1 MTAADRRLAL
11 ARDIAVAVAPL
22 LGPHLALKLWDG
34 STVPTSVAA
43 DQIVVRFAD
52 EGTLAALAKSPKLD
66 TLIRLH
72 AVGRIDLENG
82 DLFDLAERRPSVRG
96 RELLKAVGPLR
107 LARGAAAF
115 LAVPAGDLKLPGE
128 GAANAATGRSGDPD
142 ENAKNIAHH
151 YDVSN
156 AFYRLFLDRLLIYSC
171 AYFHDWSE
179 DLDVAQVAKL
189 DLVCRKLRLKAG
201 DSFLDVGCGW
211 GALICHAAETYGV
224 TAHGVTLSREQL
236 AGAQAMIQERG
247 LQGRVTVALAD
258 WTMVGG
264 SFDKIASVGMFEHVG
279 LKQADGYYRGIRR
292 LLRPGGL
299 YLHHAITR
307 RAKPGDD
314 RTLRPEAKAIL
325 RHVFPGAE
333 LDHIGSTLAGLERA
347 GFEVQDVESLR
358 RHYARTTALW
368 CRRLQANRAAAE
380 REAGEVRTRMW
391 IAYLAG
397 VSLAFGRG
405 SIGVCQTLAS
415 ARQKSGAVEL
425 PPTRGDLF
433 GRSAS
438 ANPG

>member
-11 ARDIAVAVAPL
+11 ARDIAAAVAPL

-34 STVPTSVAA
+34 STAPANVGP
-43 DQIVVRFAD
+43 DQLLVRFSD

-66 TLIRLH
+66 TLVRLH
-72 AVGRIDLENG
+72 ALGRIDLENG

-96 RELLKAVGPLR
+96 RDLLRAVGPLR

-115 LAVPAGDLKLPGE
+115 LKVPAGDLKLPGE
-128 GAANAATGRSGDPD
+128 GGPNAAPGRSGDPD
-142 ENAKNIAHH
+142 DNQKNIAHH

-156 AFYRLFLDRLLIYSC
+156 AFYRLFLDRRLIYSC
-171 AYFHDWSE
+171 AYFQDWND
-179 DLDVAQVAKL
+179 DLDTAQEAKL
-189 DLVCRKLRLKAG
+189 DLVCRKLRLKPG
-201 DSFLDVGCGW
+201 ETFLDVGCGW
-211 GALICHAAETYGV
+211 GALVCHAAERYGV

-236 AGAQAMIQERG
+236 AGAQAMIEERG

-258 WTMVGG
+258 WTTVAG

-279 LKQADGYYRGIRR
+279 LKNADAYYRGVRR
-292 LLRPGGL
+292 LLKPGGL

-314 RTLRPEAKAIL
+314 RKLRPEAKAIM

-333 LDHIGSTLAGLERA
+333 LDHIGSTLSGLERA
-347 GFEVQDVESLR
+347 GFEVQDTEALR

-380 REAGEVRTRMW
+380 AEVGEVRTRMW

-397 VSLAFGRG
+397 VSLAFARG

-415 ARQKSGAVEL
+415 SRTKSGSVAL
-425 PPTRGDLF
+425 PATRGDVY
-433 GRSAS
+433 A
-438 ANPG
+438 PGP

>member
-11 ARDIAVAVAPL
+11 ARDIAAAVAPL

-34 STVPTSVAA
+34 STVPPNVTP
-43 DQIVVRFAD
+43 DQILVRFSD

-96 RELLKAVGPLR
+96 RDLLKAVGPLR

-128 GAANAATGRSGDPD
+128 GGANAATGGKSGDPD

-156 AFYRLFLDRLLIYSC
+156 GFYRLFLDKQLIYSC
-171 AYFHDWSE
+171 GYFHDWTE
-179 DLDVAQVAKL
+179 DIDAAQAHKL
-189 DLVCRKLRLKAG
+189 DLVCRKLRLKPGEA
-201 DSFLDVGCGW
+201 FLDMGCGW
-211 GALICHAAETYGV
+211 GALICHAAEKYGV

-236 AGAQAMIQERG
+236 AGALAMIKDRG
-247 LQGRVTVALAD
+247 LEGRVTVALAD
-258 WTMVGG
+258 WTTVAG

-279 LKQADGYYRGIRR
+279 LKNADAYYRGVRR

-314 RTLRPEAKAIL
+314 RRLRPEAKAIL

-333 LDHIGSTLAGLERA
+333 LDHIGSTLSGLERG

-380 REAGEVRTRMW
+380 REAGDVRTRMW

-425 PPTRGDLF
+425 PPTRDDLYA
-433 GRSAS
+433 G
-438 ANPG
+438 